1 MLLLR
6 RDSACLRGVLAH
18 SLVRADI
25 CEEPRKARI
34 GTKRIS
40 HGLATKINEPVVA
53 LSVGTIT
60 PVETR
65 AVFTVAGVNSSD
77 VKRGT
82 KVRRHEVLE
91 MVKSTQADTSSR

>member
-6 RDSACLRGVLAH
+6 QDSACLRGVLAH
-18 SLVRADI
+18 TLVGADI
-25 CEEPRKARI
+25 CEEPHKARRGMKWI
-34 GTKRIS
+34 D

-53 LSVGTIT
+53 LSVGTIK
-60 PVETR
+60 PAESR
-65 AVFTVAGVNSSD
+65 AVFTEAGINSSE

-82 KVRRHEVLE
+82 KVRLHEVLE